1 MEGVFSLK
9 ERYPTMNL
17 QDTFAIPSD
26 ILINIFGE
34 NDIKIQVPD
43 KENFLNPDQVG
54 TQKFE
59 DDKKL
64 LLDLINNIRSQN
76 GIETQPVDTYSEEQI
91 AEIKALKEYQKAVEL
106 EKAYIEDPLRAKN
119 EAWQKKLEE
128 DKRNW
133 ATFLP
138 KFTFLPIFAFLRK

>member
-17 QDTFAIPSD
+17 QDTFAIPAD

-43 KENFLNPDQVG
+43 KNNFLNPDQVG

-76 GIETQPVDTYSEEQI
+76 GIETQPVDTYSADQI
-91 AEIKALKEYQKAVEL
+91 AEIKALKEYQKAIEL
-106 EKAYIEDPLRAKN
+106 ERAYIEDPIRAKN
-119 EAWQKKLEE
+119 EAWQQKLLCAYLI
-128 DKRNW
+128 R
-133 ATFLP
+133 
-138 KFTFLPIFAFLRK
+138 I